1 MNSRSQTQIQENVH
15 PKNSFNVERTLT
27 LLHNTNL
34 VKKIGKLQFRGA
46 GSSNGFIQLITY
58 KSSLR
63 MLVFARIENTLQ
75 HHKKVKLQI
84 S

>member
-1 MNSRSQTQIQENVH
+1 MWNVDFTAQH
-15 PKNSFNVERTLT
+15 EPGK
-27 LLHNTNL
+27 
-34 VKKIGKLQFRGA
+34 KKIGKLQFRGA

-75 HHKKVKLQI
+75 HKKVKLQI

>member
-1 MNSRSQTQIQENVH
+1 MWTNVDFTAQH
-15 PKNSFNVERTLT
+15 EPG
-27 LLHNTNL
+27 
-34 VKKIGKLQFRGA
+34 KKIGKLQFRGA